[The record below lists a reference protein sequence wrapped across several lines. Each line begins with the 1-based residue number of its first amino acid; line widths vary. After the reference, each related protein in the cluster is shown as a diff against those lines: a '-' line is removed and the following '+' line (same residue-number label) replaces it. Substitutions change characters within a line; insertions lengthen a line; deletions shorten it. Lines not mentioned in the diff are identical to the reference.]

1 MWGMKMPRF
10 SPTTSAHS
18 SRWEW
23 CLVSPKDVQMQQVI
37 RASGLRAIAF
47 TGAGKSI
54 SDDDLCAGCA
64 NCHYQPGESS
74 GCGKGWPGREDEDG
88 YVQECAEHQ

>member
-1 MWGMKMPRF
+1 
-10 SPTTSAHS
+10 
-18 SRWEW
+18 
-23 CLVSPKDVQMQQVI
+23 MQQEIHAPV
-37 RASGLRAIAF
+37 LRAIAF
-47 TGAGKSI
+47 TGVGKSI

-88 YVQECAEHQ
+88 YVQECAEHK